1 MGLNN
6 LCTKAN
12 KTTYLN
18 NHFYAYSV
26 VDSYN
31 KGEID
36 QFEMGQRIML
46 KYNIIL

>member
-1 MGLNN
+1 MSRVF
-6 LCTKAN
+6 AN

-18 NHFYAYSV
+18 NHLYAYSF

-31 KGEID
+31 KGKID